1 MTKCIGCGIELQ
13 NTNINELGYVDDL
26 SKEICTRCFKLANYG
41 EYQKVS
47 LNNTD
52 YNKIIDTIKEESL
65 IVYTSDILSLNLT
78 NINKFKRVLLV
89 ITKRD
94 ILPKSVKEYKLIN
107 YIKTRYTNI
116 LDVIIISSIKNY
128 NIDLLYNI
136 LEKLSNNKPI
146 YLVGNTNTGKSTL
159 LNKLIKNY
167 SDGKLKDNITVS
179 MYPSTT
185 LDKVSI
191 KLNNLTIIDTPGLID
206 DSNIMN
212 YLSSKDLKK
221 ITPKK
226 EIKPKSCQINGKGSI
241 IIDNYARIDYETKDS
256 NSMVIYASNSLN
268 IRFNSLSNDKLK
280 SLSSINYKLEE
291 NKDIVIPGLG
301 FIKFVKPISVT
312 IYTLDKVVS
321 FERDNLI

>member
-52 YNKIIDTIKEESL
+52 YKKIIESIKEESL
-65 IVYTSDILSLNLT
+65 VVYTSDILSLNLT

-94 ILPKSVKEYKLIN
+94 ILPKSVKDYKLIN
-107 YIKTRYTNI
+107 YLKTRYPNI

-128 NIDLLYNI
+128 NIDLLYNTI
-136 LEKLSNNKPI
+136 EKLSNNKPV

-167 SDGKLKDNITVS
+167 SDEKLKDNITVS

-191 KLNNLTIIDTPGLID
+191 KLNDLTIIDTPGLID

-256 NSMVIYASNSLN
+256 NSMVIYTSNMLD
-268 IRFNSLSNDKLK
+268 IRFASLKSTHLKQLSNISFNLD
-280 SLSSINYKLEE
+280 EG
-291 NKDIVIPGLG
+291 KDIVIPGLG
-301 FIKFVKPISVT
+301 FIKFVKPISIT
-312 IYTLDKVVS
+312 IYTLDKVVP